1 MVWVLGMDENGL
13 GPCLGPLVATGAL
26 LEVERYDAEALAEVG
41 RRLGLADSKQVSAF
55 GRMRKVE
62 SLVLAFWRERGI
74 SGDADALFE
83 GALVGGLKPQQSP
96 CPDALHRQQCWG
108 APLPLPAFGGDADE
122 GQAILDALAQAGIR
136 LHWLRSQLACADRIH
151 AAQAKGDSR
160 FQLDLMLFEEIA
172 LDAARSLGSEMHIV
186 CGMVGGIRRYRG
198 RFRRI
203 DPSRIALIEEAKGR
217 AAYRIEGLGE
227 IRFEVDA
234 ERHLPVAL
242 ASMFGKYMREL
253 ATERQHRFYAAQQ
266 PDLPR
271 VSGYHDPR
279 TRAFIRDSADL
290 RRRLGILPTCFQ
302 R

>member
-217 AAYRIEGLGE
+217 AAYRIDVRQIHAGARDRAAAPLLC
-227 IRFEVDA
+227 RA
-234 ERHLPVAL
+234 AARL
-242 ASMFGKYMREL
+242 A
-253 ATERQHRFYAAQQ
+253 ARQR
-266 PDLPR
+266 LPR
-271 VSGYHDPR
+271 PTHPR
-279 TRAFIRDSADL
+279 LHPRQRRSSAASRHSSDL
-290 RRRLGILPTCFQ
+290 FPALKRHRRE
-302 R
+302 